1 MSFRACSDMGPY
13 EMIDMVSDPALALLA
28 PESLDADGLQVFN
41 PADGS
46 RVASVKRYDSTA
58 LSAIID
64 AAEAARH
71 PWAGRTAKAR
81 GDILRDWFDLVRD
94 NAEALARLL
103 TLESGK
109 PLDEARG
116 EVTYGASFIE
126 WFAEEARRA
135 YGEVIPP
142 HAPGKR
148 ILTFRQPVGTCAAI
162 TPWNFPVAMITR
174 KVAPALAAGCSIV
187 VKPAE
192 STPLSALALEALAR
206 EAGVPEG
213 LFRAVPAVS
222 ASEAGDL
229 FCAHPMVR
237 KISFTG
243 STHVGK
249 ILMAKAAA
257 QVKRVSLEL
266 GGNAPFIVFDDADL
280 DQAVEGAMASRFRNA
295 GQTCVCANRFLA
307 QDGIYDAFVA
317 RLAERVSAIRVG
329 DGLSCPSAMG
339 PLIDRASVARVAA
352 LVEEAIAEGAVPVTA
367 PISVPQEGHFH
378 RPVVL
383 ADVTHGM
390 RIAHE
395 EIFGPVAPVI
405 RFQDEDEAL
414 RIANDTPFGLAAY
427 VFTGQAARQWRMME
441 GLDYGMVGINDGL
454 ISTEV
459 APFGGIK
466 ESGFGRE
473 GSRHGLA
480 DYMNIKYCLVG
491 GL

>member
-1 MSFRACSDMGPY
+1 M
-13 EMIDMVSDPALALLA
+13 SDPVLSLLA
-28 PESLDADGLQVFN
+28 PDSLDADGLPVIN

-46 RVASVKRYDSTA
+46 LVASVRRYDREA
-58 LSAIID
+58 LTAIID
-64 AAEAARH
+64 RAEEARH
-71 PWAGRTAKAR
+71 PWAARTAKER
-81 GDILRDWFDLVRD
+81 SNILRDWFDLIRE

-116 EVTYGASFIE
+116 EVNYGASFIE

-135 YGEVIPP
+135 YGEVIPA

-162 TPWNFPVAMITR
+162 TPWNFPIAMITR

-192 STPLSALALEALAR
+192 LTPLSALALEALAR
-206 EAGVPEG
+206 KAGVPED
-213 LFRAVPAVS
+213 LFRAVPVFS
-222 ASEAGDL
+222 SSEAGDL
-229 FCAHPMVR
+229 FCSHPMVR

-280 DQAVEGAMASRFRNA
+280 DRAVDGAMASRFRNA
-295 GQTCVCANRFLA
+295 GQTCVCANRFLV

-317 RLAERVSAIRVG
+317 RLAERVAAISVG
-329 DGLSCPSAMG
+329 DGISCPSAMG
-339 PLIDRASVARVAA
+339 PLIDQAAVSRVAG
-352 LVEEAIAEGAVPVTA
+352 LVEEAIAEGAVPVGS
-367 PISVPQEGHFH
+367 PSVVPANGSFH

-383 ADVTHGM
+383 SGVTHAM

-405 RFQDEDEAL
+405 RFREEDEAL

-427 VFTGQAARQWRMME
+427 VFTAEAARQWRMME
-441 GLDYGMVGINDGL
+441 RLEYGMVGMNDGL

-459 APFGGIK
+459 APFGGVK

>member
-1 MSFRACSDMGPY
+1 MLP
-13 EMIDMVSDPALALLA
+13 DPALNLLA
-28 PESLDADGLQVFN
+28 PEALDADGLRVFN
-41 PADGS
+41 PADGRLVA
-46 RVASVKRYDSTA
+46 RVRRYDRAA

-64 AAEAARH
+64 EAEAARH

-81 GDILRDWFDLVRD
+81 GDVLRDWFDLVRD

-142 HAPGKR
+142 HATDKR

-192 STPLSALALEALAR
+192 ATPLSALALERLAR
-206 EAGVPEG
+206 EAGVPES
-213 LFRAVPAVS
+213 LFRAVPAFS

-229 FCAHPMVR
+229 FCAHPSIR

-280 DQAVEGAMASRFRNA
+280 DAAIDGAMTSRFRNA
-295 GQTCVCANRFLA
+295 GQTCVCANRFLV
-307 QDGIYDAFVA
+307 QDGIYDAFVS
-317 RLAERVSAIRVG
+317 RLAERVDAVRVA
-329 DGLSCPSAMG
+329 DGLSCSSAMG

-352 LVEEAIAEGAVPVTA
+352 LVDEAVAEGAVRVTA
-367 PISVPQEGHFH
+367 QASIPGGGSFH
-378 RPVVL
+378 CPVVL
-383 ADVTHGM
+383 AGVTHGM

-405 RFQDEDEAL
+405 RFHDEDEAL

-427 VFTGQAARQWRMME
+427 VFTAQAARQWRMME
-441 GLDYGMVGINDGL
+441 RLEYGMVGINDGL